1 MAQSLKDSSS
11 MTPTQRTEMFLVSFI
26 PNFYDVIQMK
36 EVYNSTNE
44 ELLNQTRDM
53 DNSHYFLTNN
63 ECFDILK
70 KNRKQLKQIWSI
82 HSINKKPRAGLQ
94 PTLIGVNIKDLF
106 DICQQ
111 YGLKS
116 LITKTDLITVSIQ
129 MIWFFVIIKSF

>member
-11 MTPTQRTEMFLVSFI
+11 MTPSQRTEMFIVSFI
-26 PNFYDVIQMK
+26 PLFYDLIHMK

-53 DNSHYFLTNN
+53 DNSHDFLTNNN

-70 KNRKQLKQIWSI
+70 RNRKQLKQIWTL
-82 HSINKKPRAGLQ
+82 HSTNKKPRAGLQ

-116 LITKTDLITVSIQ
+116 LITKTDLITVSI
-129 MIWFFVIIKSF
+129 